1 MELVFSKDSTGTGEA
16 ITIGFYTYFE
26 SWSCS
31 LIYFAMSMLI
41 QADAETN
48 IDLGKDSIR
57 SAILNLNRELG

>member
-1 MELVFSKDSTGTGEA
+1 MELVFSKDSTGTRET

-57 SAILNLNRELG
+57 SAILNLNRELT

>member
-16 ITIGFYTYFE
+16 ITIGFNTYFE
-26 SWSCS
+26 SWRCS
-31 LIYFAMSMLI
+31 LIYFTMSMLI
-41 QADAETN
+41 QADAEIN

>member
-1 MELVFSKDSTGTGEA
+1 M
-16 ITIGFYTYFE
+16 IGFYTYFE

-57 SAILNLNRELG
+57 SVILNRELG

>member
-1 MELVFSKDSTGTGEA
+1 MELVFRNQGSGTGET
-16 ITIGFYTYFE
+16 ITIGFNTYFE

>member
-1 MELVFSKDSTGTGEA
+1 
-16 ITIGFYTYFE
+16 
-26 SWSCS
+26 
-31 LIYFAMSMLI
+31 MSMLI